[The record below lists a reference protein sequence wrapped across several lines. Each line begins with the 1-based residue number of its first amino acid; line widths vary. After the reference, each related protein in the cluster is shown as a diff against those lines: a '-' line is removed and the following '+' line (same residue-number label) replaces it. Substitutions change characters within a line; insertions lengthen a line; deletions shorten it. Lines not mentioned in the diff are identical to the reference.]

1 LEPGRQVA
9 TNDLLSEARA
19 AFELATIDPPRA
31 RQMAEGLQPRAQEI
45 GDWAT
50 VSVCFHAI
58 GVAAKLQSD
67 LAGSQTALTSAIR
80 AARRAGSAEL
90 TAEARVSMAGTLILS
105 GRTTQA
111 LRVITSAV
119 ADLDGVAAA
128 KARTQQAAI
137 LQLAGRDDRALAV
150 LRLALPVLRRS
161 GEADWTARALS
172 NRSLLHI
179 TRRSFRLAEADLL
192 AAQRLCAEHQL
203 TSWSAYVE
211 HNLGWL
217 MSSRGEVIAALEHF
231 DAAEQM
237 YRVLGSEAIG
247 ALQEGKAK
255 LFLAVRLMQEARASA
270 EEAVAAHQRQQRK
283 LQAVDAQLLLS
294 TVALVQGDYSVAEA
308 AAIAAYRGFR
318 RLDRPSGVALAKWA
332 IAQAEVAAD
341 AGAVKPSRLRHLAEE
356 LANAGWLVPSLD
368 ARLAAGRL
376 ALAGGSLTRAQDDLS
391 KAAGARVAGPADAR
405 ARGWFA
411 EALLRESQG
420 RRSSAKRAVA
430 AGLRVLETHQAT
442 LGATEL
448 RAHFS
453 RHRGEL
459 ALMGLRLAVADGDAR
474 RVLSFVEQV
483 RATALALRSPR
494 PPEDPVLAAA
504 LADLRATIG
513 EIDGHRS
520 AGRATEELVQR
531 QVRLERT
538 IADRCRLFPAA
549 AGTRHSSRRRLSD
562 LTAAADRAVIVEYF
576 AVEDQL
582 HVVTL
587 VDGRARLRRLGSIKE
602 LPHRL
607 LMLSFVLRRMASPT
621 ATSARK
627 AAALRALHELRSELH
642 ELLFAPIEAQL
653 ANRAMV
659 IVPAASLRS
668 VPWSLLPSLVG
679 RPVTIAPSARLWLS
693 ASERSRPGP
702 SDPITVVAGPGLP
715 GAIAEVRAVA
725 DLYPHARC
733 LANSESSTQTVTA
746 AMDGA
751 AMVHIAAHGLLRSDN
766 PFFSALIL
774 ADGPLILYE
783 LERLQRAPYH
793 VILAACE
800 AASPSVIAPDE
811 LLGLAS
817 MLLAQGTASLV
828 APVTTVQDGTT
839 TDFMLSYHRQLL
851 AGHAP
856 AEALSIA
863 QQKASGDGDA
873 EWATAASFVC
883 VGAGNQPLP
892 VGTGVLAGRSG
903 SAQLLTH

>member
-1 LEPGRQVA
+1 MPGQPVA
-9 TNDLLSEARA
+9 TNDLMSEAKA
-19 AFELATIDPPRA
+19 TFALATIDPPQA
-31 RQMAEGLQPRAQEI
+31 RQMAESLQRQAQAI

-50 VSVCFHAI
+50 TSVCFHAV

-67 LAGSQTALTSAIR
+67 LTGSQTALTHAIR
-80 AARRAGSAEL
+80 AARRAGRTEL
-90 TAEARVSMAGTLILS
+90 AAEARVSMAGTLILS
-105 GRTTQA
+105 GRTTA
-111 LRVITSAV
+111 AMRVIASAV
-119 ADLDGVAAA
+119 ADLDGIAAA

-247 ALQEGKAK
+247 ALQEGKSK
-255 LFLAVRLMQEARASA
+255 LFLSVRLMQEARAAA
-270 EEAVAAHQRQQRK
+270 EDAVATHQRQQRK

-308 AAIAAYRGFR
+308 AANAAYRGFQ

-332 IAQAEVAAD
+332 LAQAEVAAD
-341 AGAVKPSRLRHLAEE
+341 PDAVKPARLRRCAEDLAR
-356 LANAGWLVPSLD
+356 AGWLVPSLD
-368 ARLAAGRL
+368 ARLTAGRL
-376 ALAGGSLTRAQDDLS
+376 ALARGSQARAQDDLGQ
-391 KAAGARVAGPADAR
+391 AARARVGGPADAR

-411 EALLRESQG
+411 EALLRESLG

-494 PPEDPVLAAA
+494 PPDDPILAAA

-520 AGRATEELVQR
+520 AGRATEELVAR

-549 AGTRHSSRRRLSD
+549 AGTRHSSRRTLSD
-562 LTAAADRAVIVEYF
+562 LTATADRIAILEYF
-576 AVEDQL
+576 AVGDQL

-587 VDGRARLRRLGSIKE
+587 IDGRARLRTMGSVKE
-602 LPHRL
+602 LSRRL
-607 LMLSFVLRRMASPT
+607 LLLSFVLRRIASPSV
-621 ATSARK
+621 TSARK

-642 ELLFAPIEAQL
+642 DLLFAPIEAQL
-653 ANRAMV
+653 ADRAAV

-668 VPWSLLPSLVG
+668 MPWSLLPGFAG
-679 RPVTIAPSARLWLS
+679 RPVVIAPSARLWLS
-693 ASERSRPGP
+693 ASERPKPGP
-702 SDPITVVAGPGLP
+702 SAPITAVAGPGLP
-715 GAIAEVRAVA
+715 GAIAEVQAVA
-725 DLYPHARC
+725 ELYPQAQC
-733 LANSESSTQTVTA
+733 LANAESSTSTVTA

-751 AMVHIAAHGLLRSDN
+751 AMVHIAAHGVLRSDN
-766 PFFSALIL
+766 PFFSALLL

-783 LERLQRAPYH
+783 LERLRRAPYH

-811 LLGLAS
+811 LLGLGS

-828 APVTTVQDGTT
+828 APVTTVQDGMT
-839 TDFMLSYHRQLL
+839 TDFMLSYHRQLR
-851 AGHAP
+851 AGCAP

-873 EWATAASFVC
+873 HWATAVSFVC
-883 VGAGNQPLP
+883 IGAGHQPLP
-892 VGTGVLAGRSG
+892 VGVHQRAAVAGRAHQFSN
-903 SAQLLTH
+903 

>member
-1 LEPGRQVA
+1 
-9 TNDLLSEARA
+9 
-19 AFELATIDPPRA
+19 
-31 RQMAEGLQPRAQEI
+31 
-45 GDWAT
+45 
-50 VSVCFHAI
+50 
-58 GVAAKLQSD
+58 
-67 LAGSQTALTSAIR
+67 
-80 AARRAGSAEL
+80 
-90 TAEARVSMAGTLILS
+90 
-105 GRTTQA
+105 
-111 LRVITSAV
+111 
-119 ADLDGVAAA
+119 
-128 KARTQQAAI
+128 
-137 LQLAGRDDRALAV
+137 
-150 LRLALPVLRRS
+150 
-161 GEADWTARALS
+161 
-172 NRSLLHI
+172 
-179 TRRSFRLAEADLL
+179 
-192 AAQRLCAEHQL
+192 
-203 TSWSAYVE
+203 
-211 HNLGWL
+211 
-217 MSSRGEVIAALEHF
+217 
-231 DAAEQM
+231 
-237 YRVLGSEAIG
+237 
-247 ALQEGKAK
+247 
-255 LFLAVRLMQEARASA
+255 
-270 EEAVAAHQRQQRK
+270 
-283 LQAVDAQLLLS
+283 
-294 TVALVQGDYSVAEA
+294 
-308 AAIAAYRGFR
+308 
-318 RLDRPSGVALAKWA
+318 
-332 IAQAEVAAD
+332 
-341 AGAVKPSRLRHLAEE
+341 
-356 LANAGWLVPSLD
+356 
-368 ARLAAGRL
+368 
-376 ALAGGSLTRAQDDLS
+376 
-391 KAAGARVAGPADAR
+391 
-405 ARGWFA
+405 
-411 EALLRESQG
+411 
-420 RRSSAKRAVA
+420 
-430 AGLRVLETHQAT
+430 
-442 LGATEL
+442 
-448 RAHFS
+448 
-453 RHRGEL
+453 
-459 ALMGLRLAVADGDAR
+459 
-474 RVLSFVEQV
+474 
-483 RATALALRSPR
+483 
-494 PPEDPVLAAA
+494 
-504 LADLRATIG
+504 
-513 EIDGHRS
+513 
-520 AGRATEELVQR
+520 
-531 QVRLERT
+531 
-538 IADRCRLFPAA
+538 
-549 AGTRHSSRRRLSD
+549 
-562 LTAAADRAVIVEYF
+562 
-576 AVEDQL
+576 
-582 HVVTL
+582 
-587 VDGRARLRRLGSIKE
+587 
-602 LPHRL
+602 
-607 LMLSFVLRRMASPT
+607 MLSFVLRRMASPT